1 MQLLARMHVL
11 ASGLASAVAFDAEPG
26 VDYSG
31 HGMDHPP
38 LFFTTDDYDQCHA
51 ACATTAGCVGWS
63 YKPVHAVN
71 GSAANTCTTNINGTK
86 RATPACWLKWA
97 MTAPLGVK

>member
-31 HGMDHPP
+31 
-38 LFFTTDDYDQCHA
+38 
-51 ACATTAGCVGWS
+51 TAGCVGWS